1 MLRLCEIITAPSFML
16 IATLVLVSAGCAD
29 SEELARV
36 RAMPINDVDLAGAAD
51 GSYPG
56 EFTYGKFKYV
66 VMTTIHRQ
74 RITGIDV
81 MANRKEW
88 HARKAEDVIPRIIEA
103 QTPNVDAV
111 TGATTT
117 SKALMKAVEES
128 LHKAPRY

>member
-1 MLRLCEIITAPSFML
+1 MPPPRESIILSGFVMMV
-16 IATLVLVSAGCAD
+16 VLTVMSAGCAD

-36 RAMPINDVDLAGAAD
+36 RAMQISDVDLTGAAD

-66 VMTTIHRQ
+66 VMTTIDRQ

-81 MANRKEW
+81 LANRNEW
-88 HARKAEDVIPRIIEA
+88 HARKAEQVIPRIIEA

-117 SKALMKAVEES
+117 SKALMKAVEQS
-128 LHKAPRY
+128 LHRATKY